1 MDLLGSI
8 IDSMDKPP
16 SLSEKEKLA
25 RKSIFINNLNIEL
38 LNKYALFSE
47 RKEEFEKKQQEEKE
61 NYRRFKAKVEEK
73 LKTYFEESSNVNL
86 KFSPMHQI
94 YRSIV

>member
-16 SLSEKEKLA
+16 ALSEKEKLA
-25 RKSIFINNLNIEL
+25 KKSEL
-38 LNKYALFSE
+38 LTYIFSKPFISIALAE
-47 RKEEFEKKQQEEKE
+47 RKEELEKRQKEEKE
-61 NYRRFKAKVEEK
+61 NYKRFKEKVEDK
-73 LKTYFEESSNVNL
+73 LKTYFEEPRNMNL